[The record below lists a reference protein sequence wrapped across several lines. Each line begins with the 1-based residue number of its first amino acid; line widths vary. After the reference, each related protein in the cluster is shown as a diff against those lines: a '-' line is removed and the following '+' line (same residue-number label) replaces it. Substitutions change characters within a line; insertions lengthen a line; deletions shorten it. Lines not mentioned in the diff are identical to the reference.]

1 MELYTRLSPTSV
13 VAFIDLKSAFDVA
26 NRDIILDQLI
36 DFGIKGNLLR
46 WIRGYLRNRVSRV
59 LFKGALSTA
68 KELELDDICIHS
80 TPLDHLQRFLSS
92 FYESASSCGLIISPG
107 KSRIFSP
114 RPARNLPEFIVGNNV
129 VPLCTQYIYLG
140 AAPVR
145 ITPSIPARHRVHP
158 IVQDLLARLQRRLT
172 PLKWLTNYSAGVSIP
187 VARNIYIAFIRS
199 VIDYLSPALCQL
211 SRSTLQP
218 LEKFQN
224 QAMRFILG
232 CPASTRIVN
241 MQHELHL
248 PPLVERIYS
257 NVTYFSIKCLY
268 YPHLSPHYSNIIR
281 TSLDLDAPRPQ
292 LRQGGRTLV
301 STVCSSIRGL
311 DINIVAENVD
321 HGLAPWQTP
330 VPAISYTPVSKTD
343 LPQLQLQCALET
355 IDRLSSSLSVAH
367 HLYTDGSLQQDGS
380 AGCAVFSPTLE
391 PLPEGWT
398 GRRLPKS
405 SSSTYCELH
414 GLLDAVILITRTRN
428 NGLIICDSQP
438 ALQALSSHKPA
449 YQHLVTQIHRQLDM
463 ANMSSLVVHF
473 LWIPSHVGLLAN
485 TVDHLAKAACQLDP
499 PDADAP
505 SPSLLC
511 CRKMVRQAARSP
523 THHRSNAERATSVS
537 IQHYDHFF
545 PHQHKYRRS
554 GLMVRQNNVVCARL
568 RLG

>member
-1 MELYTRLSPTSV
+1 
-13 VAFIDLKSAFDVA
+13 
-26 NRDIILDQLI
+26 
-36 DFGIKGNLLR
+36 
-46 WIRGYLRNRVSRV
+46 
-59 LFKGALSTA
+59 
-68 KELELDDICIHS
+68 
-80 TPLDHLQRFLSS
+80 
-92 FYESASSCGLIISPG
+92 
-107 KSRIFSP
+107 
-114 RPARNLPEFIVGNNV
+114 
-129 VPLCTQYIYLG
+129 
-140 AAPVR
+140 
-145 ITPSIPARHRVHP
+145 
-158 IVQDLLARLQRRLT
+158 
-172 PLKWLTNYSAGVSIP
+172 
-187 VARNIYIAFIRS
+187 
-199 VIDYLSPALCQL
+199 
-211 SRSTLQP
+211 
-218 LEKFQN
+218 
-224 QAMRFILG
+224 MRFILG

-241 MQHELHL
+241 MQHELRI

-343 LPQLQLQCALET
+343 LPQLQQQRALET

-391 PLPEGWT
+391 PPPGGWI
-398 GRRLPKS
+398 GRRLPES

-449 YQHLVTQIHRQLDM
+449 YQ
-463 ANMSSLVVHF
+463 
-473 LWIPSHVGLLAN
+473 PLL
-485 TVDHLAKAACQLDP
+485 
-499 PDADAP
+499 
-505 SPSLLC
+505 
-511 CRKMVRQAARSP
+511 
-523 THHRSNAERATSVS
+523 
-537 IQHYDHFF
+537 
-545 PHQHKYRRS
+545 HKYI
-554 GLMVRQNNVVCARL
+554 GN
-568 RLG
+568 